1 MQNARKIR
9 KTRPQKKAFI
19 VGIISSALSVLF
31 GVGILISALNYPQSH
46 SIDNLYEE
54 NDLES
59 IYDLSNG
66 HYMVSATSKDENG
79 ELDDTI
85 LYIYNED
92 NELLDKHHVFK
103 EVEEKFAITDFSSF
117 DGAYQVQDSNSLYVV
132 CNDMLFHYKGLNE
145 GKLTLTSYSSSFN
158 GRIERII
165 GNQNDL
171 YVMTRVD
178 SQYRLDRFDIDD
190 ETYQVKASG
199 YVYDISTK
207 NDSYVLA
214 CTKNMF
220 TYSFDAIGDYL
231 YISTGSH
238 VRRIHRDMMDNN
250 YRNLFEEE
258 LKEVE
263 LANPDL
269 SDIEQ
274 KEMAKSNCINEFG
287 WVDYNYNNHT
297 VTIKRNDILASNYCV
312 YILTG
317 MTGVLRYQNEFY
329 FVDINNVFYRYS
341 IEEFDDEPMVMNYLE
356 DLLHV
361 LEDIKVKVNVTK
373 ELSISALSYDGI
385 GKTAIIVHEESS
397 SLISIFDLENEKILY
412 SVNIITRI
420 GKAIYNPNKDILIY
434 RYQDPV
440 NKKSGVNYLSSCVV
454 KTMLTASYTKPILI
468 IFIILT
474 SLALITTIISW
485 LSYLFKKVI
494 SYVLATLKG
503 LKKHWI
509 IYVILFPSIFLLMAF
524 CYYPGI
530 AAIFTSFFDYKAGIS
545 DVKTWNNFAN
555 YAQIFTNSA
564 SLGHFANMVLFLI
577 ADVLLALIPPLIFAF
592 FLTLMRSKKLSG
604 VLRTL
609 LFIPGIIP
617 GIASL
622 LIWKMGI
629 YGDYGIINLIVKGF
643 GGEPV
648 MFFVPDDYTNMI
660 WLILMGF
667 PFVGSYLIFYG
678 AMMNIP
684 SSYYEAAELDGISI
698 FKRFYKID
706 LPLCIPQIKY
716 VVIMTIIA
724 SIQNFSRVYI
734 TMGRTNNVVS
744 TPIVEMYMLMNGSE
758 RNYGLASAYATI
770 LFVILFGLTYISLK
784 DRIKEK

>member
-1 MQNARKIR
+1 MQKARKIR

-19 VGIISSALSVLF
+19 VGIISSALTVLF
-31 GVGILISALNYPQSH
+31 SVGVLISALNYPQSH
-46 SIDNLYEE
+46 AIDNLYEE

-59 IYDLSNG
+59 IYDLPNG
-66 HYMVSATSKDENG
+66 HYMVSSTSKDEDG
-79 ELDDTI
+79 KLDDTI

-92 NELLDKHHVFK
+92 NKLLDKHNVFR
-103 EVEEKFAITDFSSF
+103 EIEEEFGITDLPSF
-117 DGAYQVQDSNSLYVV
+117 DGTFQIPTTNSLYVA
-132 CNDMLFHYKGLNE
+132 CNDVLFHYTGINE
-145 GKLTLTSYSSSFN
+145 GKITLTSYSPSFN
-158 GRIERII
+158 GRIDRVI
-165 GNQNDL
+165 GNENDL
-171 YVMTRVD
+171 YIMTRVD
-178 SQYRLDRFDIDD
+178 SQYRLDRFDSDD
-190 ETYQVKASG
+190 ETYTLRASG
-199 YVYDISTK
+199 YVYDISSK
-207 NDSYVLA
+207 NDNYVLT
-214 CTKNMF
+214 CSKNMF

-231 YISTGSH
+231 YISSGSYI
-238 VRRIHRDMMDNN
+238 RRIHRDMIDNN
-250 YRNLFEEE
+250 YRNLFEQE
-258 LKEVE
+258 LKEVKI
-263 LANPDL
+263 ANPEL
-269 SDIEQ
+269 SDEAQ
-274 KEMAKSNCINEFG
+274 KEMAKSNCLSEYG

-297 VTIKRNDILASNYCV
+297 VTVKRNDILAHEYCT
-312 YILTG
+312 YILPG
-317 MTGVLRYQNEFY
+317 MTGVLRYQNKFF
-329 FVDINNVFYRYS
+329 FVDITSTFFNYTV
-341 IEEFDDEPMVMNYLE
+341 EELEDEPMVINYLE
-356 DLLHV
+356 DELHV
-361 LEDIKVKVNVTK
+361 LDNIKVKTDVTK
-373 ELSISALSYDGI
+373 ELAINALSYDGI
-385 GKTAIIVHEESS
+385 GSIAIVAHEESS
-397 SLISIFDLENEKILY
+397 SLVSIFDLEKEEILS
-412 SVNIITRI
+412 SVNVVTRI
-420 GKAIYNPNKDILIY
+420 GKAIYNPHKDLLIY

-468 IFIILT
+468 VFIVLT
-474 SLALITTIISW
+474 SLALIITIISW
-485 LSYLFKKVI
+485 LSYLFKKTM

-555 YAQIFTNSA
+555 YAQIFTNTA
-564 SLGHFANMVLFLI
+564 SLRHFANMTLFLV
-577 ADVLLALIPPLIFAF
+577 ADVLLALLPPLIFAF

-622 LIWKMGI
+622 LIWKTGI
-629 YGDYGIINLIVKGF
+629 YGDYGLINLIVKGF
-643 GGEPV
+643 GGEQV
-648 MFFVPDDYTNMI
+648 MFFVPDDYTNML

-684 SSYYEAAELDGISI
+684 SSYYEAAELDGISV

-758 RNYGLASAYATI
+758 RNYGLASAYATV
-770 LFVILFGLTYISLK
+770 LFVILFGLTYLSLK
-784 DRIKEK
+784 DRIREK

>member
-1 MQNARKIR
+1 MQKARKIR

-19 VGIISSALSVLF
+19 VGIISSALTVLF
-31 GVGILISALNYPQSH
+31 GVGVLISALNYPRSY
-46 SIDNLYEE
+46 SVDNLYED
-54 NDLES
+54 NDLET
-59 IYDLSNG
+59 IYELNDG
-66 HYMVSATSKDENG
+66 RYMVSTTSKDEDG
-79 ELDDTI
+79 KLDDTI

-92 NELLDKHHVFK
+92 NKLLDKHNVFK
-103 EVEEKFAITDFSSF
+103 EIEDKFGITDLPSF
-117 DGAYQVQDSNSLYVV
+117 DGTFQVPATNSLYVA
-132 CNDMLFHYKGLNE
+132 CNDVLFHYTGINE
-145 GKLTLTSYSSSFN
+145 GKITLTSYSPSFN
-158 GRIERII
+158 GRIDRII
-165 GNQNDL
+165 GNENDL
-171 YVMTRVD
+171 YIMTRVD
-178 SQYRLDRFDIDD
+178 SQYRLDRFDSDD
-190 ETYQVKASG
+190 ETYTVKASG
-199 YVYDISTK
+199 YVYDISSK
-207 NDSYVLA
+207 NDNYVLT
-214 CTKNMF
+214 CSKNMF

-231 YISTGSH
+231 YISSGSYI
-238 VRRIHRDMMDNN
+238 RRIHRDMIDNN
-250 YRNLFEEE
+250 YRNLFEQE
-258 LKEVE
+258 LKEVKI
-263 LANPDL
+263 ANPDL
-269 SDIEQ
+269 SDEAQ
-274 KEMAKSNCINEFG
+274 KEMAKSNCLSEYG

-297 VTIKRNDILASNYCV
+297 VTVKRNDILAYNYCT
-312 YILTG
+312 YILPG
-317 MTGVLRYQNEFY
+317 MTGVLRYQNKYF
-329 FVDINNVFYRYS
+329 FVDITNTFFNYS
-341 IEEFDDEPMVMNYLE
+341 VDELEDEPMVINYLE
-356 DLLHV
+356 DELHV
-361 LEDIKVKVNVTK
+361 LDNIKVKTDVTK
-373 ELSISALSYDGI
+373 ELSVNALAYDGRGNI
-385 GKTAIIVHEESS
+385 AIIAHEESS
-397 SLISIFDLENEKILY
+397 SLVSIFDLEKEEILY
-412 SVNIITRI
+412 SVNVVTRI
-420 GKAIYNPNKDILIY
+420 GKAIYNPHKDILIY

-468 IFIILT
+468 VFIVLT
-474 SLALITTIISW
+474 SLALITAIISW
-485 LSYLFKKVI
+485 LSYLFKKTM
-494 SYVLATLKG
+494 SYVLAMLKG
-503 LKKHWI
+503 LKKNWI

-555 YAQIFTNSA
+555 YAQIFTNTA
-564 SLGHFANMVLFLI
+564 SLRHFANMTLFLA
-577 ADVLLALIPPLIFAF
+577 ADVLLALLPPLIFAF

-622 LIWKMGI
+622 LIWKTGI
-629 YGDYGIINLIVKGF
+629 YGDYGLINLIVKGF

-648 MFFVPDDYTNMI
+648 MFFVPDDYTNML

-684 SSYYEAAELDGISI
+684 SSYYEAAELDGISV

-716 VVIMTIIA
+716 VVIMTIIG

-758 RNYGLASAYATI
+758 RNYGLASAYATV
-770 LFVILFGLTYISLK
+770 LFVILFGLTYLSLK
-784 DRIKEK
+784 DRIREK